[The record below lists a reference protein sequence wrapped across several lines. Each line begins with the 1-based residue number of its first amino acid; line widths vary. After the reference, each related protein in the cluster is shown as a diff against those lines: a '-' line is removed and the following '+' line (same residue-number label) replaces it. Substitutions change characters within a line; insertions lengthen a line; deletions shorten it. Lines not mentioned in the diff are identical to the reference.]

1 MTRSKE
7 VFVRAKQLQGR
18 PVCITLHSG
27 ETYVGYLTDACSSGL
42 TLANAGALSHSISGK
57 QRSHTSGNRRSGS
70 RRSVS
75 HKRSAPYRVH
85 NASVRSRSR
94 KPHVR
99 VSAFLPILG
108 SLFGGLGGGG
118 GLGGASAEAAG
129 AAGAAG
135 AASAG
140 GFGGML
146 SGGMQLF
153 GMFQRFYPVF
163 KMGYGMVKSIRPFL
177 GAVQGLMSPA

>member
-1 MTRSKE
+1 MARSNE

-42 TLANAGALSHSISGK
+42 TLANAGALSHSITGK

-75 HKRSAPYRVH
+75 HKRSAPDRVH

-94 KPHVR
+94 KPDVQI
-99 VSAFLPILG
+99 SAFLPLLG
-108 SLFGGLGGGG
+108 SLFGGLGGG
-118 GLGGASAEAAG
+118 LGGASAGATG
-129 AAGAAG
+129 AAEGAT
-135 AASAG
+135 AG
-140 GFGGML
+140 GFGGL
-146 SGGMQLF
+146 LGGGMQLF